1 MISKEGA
8 IIMAKDII
16 GIVVEHRSSF
26 KVIYKDGKR
35 EANSVSFK
43 VIGPVQVTFSFENVT
58 FCSTVPTGDHFITI
72 ETDSDSDMCYV
83 RMKTDYESNVVR
95 VALKKAIRSIRVTPE
110 AGCGLISID
119 IKEYICE

>member
-1 MISKEGA
+1 MIP
-8 IIMAKDII
+8 

-35 EANSVSFK
+35 ETNSVSFK

-58 FCSTVPTGDHFITI
+58 FCSTVPIGDHFITI
-72 ETDSDSDMCYV
+72 ETDSDSNMCYI
-83 RMKTDYESNVVR
+83 RMKTDCESNVVC
-95 VALKKAIRSIRVTPE
+95 VAVKKTIRSIRVMPE

-119 IKEYICE
+119 IREDICK

>member
-1 MISKEGA
+1 
-8 IIMAKDII
+8 MAKDII

-58 FCSTVPTGDHFITI
+58 FCSTVPIGDHFITI
-72 ETDSDSDMCYV
+72 ETGPNSDACYI
-83 RMKTDYESNVVR
+83 RMKTDYESNIVYVG
-95 VALKKAIRSIRVTPE
+95 LKKTVRSIRVIPE
-110 AGCGLISID
+110 VSYGLISID
-119 IKEYICE
+119 IKEDICE